1 MSSVLGYAESIA
13 YFKAAG
19 KKHGTQGSITLKA
32 RHGAGGWPG
41 KDVGLCHITMLQW
54 VVWTRLSP
62 G

>member
-41 KDVGLCHITMLQW
+41 KNVGL
-54 VVWTRLSP
+54 
-62 G
+62 